1 MSLEIKYLPQQ
12 YRTVYNPVE
21 IVMLETNSTTRGYVG
36 FAYLIDVKDGGNLL
50 GRLRVPPT
58 QSTGFGRFD
67 MSGVMKSYMSS
78 DLGLLNGIS
87 IESMFDNTNSY
98 KDLSLQFGWIH
109 YNGGTAT
116 ISMNQTVTF
125 PDSTTANSYNL
136 LTFNGSLPNYRR
148 DVVNFYDWQNTNYYL
163 KYTNNIL
170 SRKFLTNSPPGTAVN
185 NQYNQKVRITDEGY
199 IYLLY
204 DFSDT
209 TSLLGFTVKE
219 YRENGNL
226 ISTTSFNTPALNTF
240 NHIRIPCSPTT
251 LNKINSSRVSSGSLP
266 AVSSNAT
273 SYTINLRTETSTGS
287 EIFHFNIDT
296 ECRYETRRIEF
307 LNSLGGFDY
316 FNFTKVSKHSEEIER
331 KFFQTTANDL
341 TSTGSINYS
350 ISNREKV
357 QYYTKSSPKMKLTS
371 DWIDSKT
378 YNWLLELIESP
389 EIYLLDSYALPG
401 EDAINLRRIP
411 IKNIN
416 GNWEEK
422 LDSVDKLFN
431 LEIDLEFSMDNF
443 RQSF

>member
-431 LEIDLEFSMDNF
+431 LEIDLEFGMDNF

>member
-58 QSTGFGRFD
+58 QSSGFGRFD

-78 DLGLLNGIS
+78 NLGLLNGIN
-87 IESMFDNTNSY
+87 IESIFDNTNSY
-98 KDLSLQFGWIH
+98 KDFTLQFGWIH

-125 PDSTTANSYNL
+125 PNSTTANSYNL

-209 TSLLGFTVKE
+209 TSLLGFTVNE

-331 KFFQTTANDL
+331 KFFETTANDL

-389 EIYLLDSYALPG
+389 EIYLLDSYALPN

-411 IKNIN
+411 VKNIN

-422 LDSVDKLFN
+422 SDSVDKLFN
-431 LEIDLEFSMDNF
+431 LEIDLEFGMDNF

>member
-170 SRKFLTNSPPGTAVN
+170 TNSPPGTAVN

-251 LNKINSSRVSSGSLP
+251 LNKINSNRVSSGSLP

-389 EIYLLDSYALPG
+389 EIYLLNSYALPG
-401 EDAINLRRIP
+401 EDSINLRRIP